1 MNAWRLQHVKLDK
14 KQEVIKRAR
23 NGPLF
28 SGHCPKAETR
38 VKWVHILLRKQEFLI
53 MKKTILLL
61 MSVQFFVYLGFGIII
76 PILPEVIVQQ
86 GYSEIHVGG
95 LITIYALSSFFTAP
109 LWGKLSDKT
118 GRKKLILLG
127 LAGFSLSFFLFS
139 LFLDNLTLLYLSRIV
154 GGLFSG
160 ALYTAVTG
168 YVADITTDE
177 ERNKYMGLLGMSI
190 GLGFIFGPAIG
201 GLLGAVSLSLP
212 FTVSA
217 VLTLLLMIYASLVLK
232 EPVRKGQAVKR
243 ALLPKGSST
252 LWQFRVRYL
261 FLFSFMVTFLLAGLE
276 STFQLFQIDQIEITP
291 LQLGY
296 LFIASGFVDAAI
308 QGGVVRRIK
317 DGTETQ
323 WIIGAQ
329 VVTAIGLVI
338 MPFTT
343 SLIFAGVALSIFTA
357 GNALARTALVS
368 LTSKESGGKYG
379 TAAGMTYSMDN
390 LGRIIGPL
398 TFTWLLTLQAGSIY
412 YFSAALA
419 IASILLIVLYK
430 ASNKTLR
437 TTEKTSI
444 SV

>member
-1 MNAWRLQHVKLDK
+1 
-14 KQEVIKRAR
+14 
-23 NGPLF
+23 
-28 SGHCPKAETR
+28 
-38 VKWVHILLRKQEFLI
+38 

-61 MSVQFFVYLGFGIII
+61 MSVQFFVYLGFGLII

-86 GYSEIHVGG
+86 GYGDIHVGG

-109 LWGKLSDKT
+109 LWGKLSDRT
-118 GRKKLILLG
+118 GRKKLILAG
-127 LAGFSLSFFLFS
+127 LAGFALSFFLFS
-139 LFLDNLTLLYLSRIV
+139 LFLDNLALLYMSRII

-212 FTVSA
+212 FTASA
-217 VLTLLLMIYASLVLK
+217 ILVLLLMVYASIVLK
-232 EPVRKGQAVKR
+232 EPVRRGEAVKR
-243 ALLPKGSST
+243 KLLPKGAST
-252 LWQFRVRYL
+252 LWQYRIRYL

-276 STFQLFQIDQIEITP
+276 STFQLFQIDQIQITP

-296 LFIASGFVDAAI
+296 LFMASGFVDAAI
-308 QGGVVRRIK
+308 QGGVVRRVK
-317 DGTETQ
+317 NGTETQ

-329 VVTAIGLVI
+329 IVTALGL
-338 MPFTT
+338 MLLPFTT
-343 SLIFAGVALSIFTA
+343 SLVFAGVALSIFTA
-357 GNALARTALVS
+357 GNALARTVLVS
-368 LTSKESGGKYG
+368 LTSKEAGGKYG

-398 TFTWLLTLQAGSIY
+398 SFTWLLTMQSGAIY
-412 YFSAALA
+412 YLSGALA
-419 IASILLIVLYK
+419 IFSIVLIVLFK
-430 ASNKTLR
+430 ASKKSLR
-437 TTEKTSI
+437 YTESQAGETPA
-444 SV
+444 

>member
-1 MNAWRLQHVKLDK
+1 
-14 KQEVIKRAR
+14 
-23 NGPLF
+23 
-28 SGHCPKAETR
+28 
-38 VKWVHILLRKQEFLI
+38 

-139 LFLDNLTLLYLSRIV
+139 LFLDNLVLLYASRIV

-168 YVADITTDE
+168 YVADITTNE

-212 FTVSA
+212 FTASA
-217 VLTLLLMIYASLVLK
+217 VLILLLMGYASLVLK
-232 EPVRKGQAVKR
+232 EPVRKGEAVKR

-252 LWQFRVRYL
+252 LWQFRIRYL

-296 LFIASGFVDAAI
+296 LFMASGFVDAAI

-317 DGTETQ
+317 DGTETK

-329 VVTAIGLVI
+329 VVTALGLVI
-338 MPFTT
+338 LPFTN
-343 SLIFAGVALSIFTA
+343 SLVFAGVALSIFTA

-398 TFTWLLTLQAGSIY
+398 SFTWLLTIQAGSIY
-412 YFSAALA
+412 YLSAALA
-419 IASILLIVLYK
+419 LASILLIVLYK

-437 TTEKTSI
+437 TTEKAGAP
-444 SV
+444 V

>member
-1 MNAWRLQHVKLDK
+1 
-14 KQEVIKRAR
+14 
-23 NGPLF
+23 
-28 SGHCPKAETR
+28 
-38 VKWVHILLRKQEFLI
+38 

-76 PILPEVIVQQ
+76 PILPEVILEQ

-109 LWGKLSDKT
+109 LWGKLSDRT
-118 GRKKLILLG
+118 GRKKLILVG

-139 LFLDNLTLLYLSRIV
+139 LFLDNLALLYMSRII

-212 FTVSA
+212 FTASA
-217 VLTLLLMIYASLVLK
+217 VLTLLLMVYAGFVLK
-232 EPVRKGQAVKR
+232 EPVRQGEATKR
-243 ALLPKGSST
+243 ALVPKGAST
-252 LWQFRVRYL
+252 LWSFRIRYL
-261 FLFSFMVTFLLAGLE
+261 FLMSFMVTFLLAGLE
-276 STFQLFQIDQIEITP
+276 STFQLFQIDQIQITP

-296 LFIASGFVDAAI
+296 LFMASGFVDAAI

-317 DGTETQ
+317 DGAETK

-329 VVTAIGLVI
+329 IVTAAGLLLL
-338 MPFTT
+338 PFTS
-343 SLIFAGVALSIFTA
+343 SLVFAGVALSIFTA
-357 GNALARTALVS
+357 GNALSRTALVS

-390 LGRIIGPL
+390 MGRIIGPL
-398 TFTWLLTLQAGSIY
+398 FFTWLLTMQAGSIY
-412 YFSAALA
+412 FLSGALA
-419 IASILLIVLYK
+419 IGSILLIVLFRGSPKTLHEPKK
-430 ASNKTLR
+430 ASTPA
-437 TTEKTSI
+437 
-444 SV
+444 

>member
-1 MNAWRLQHVKLDK
+1 
-14 KQEVIKRAR
+14 
-23 NGPLF
+23 
-28 SGHCPKAETR
+28 
-38 VKWVHILLRKQEFLI
+38 

-76 PILPEVIVQQ
+76 PVLPEVIVDQ
-86 GYSEIHVGG
+86 GYAEIHVGG
-95 LITIYALSSFFTAP
+95 LITIYALASFFTAP
-109 LWGKLSDKT
+109 LWGKLSDNT
-118 GRKKLILLG
+118 GRKRLILVG

-139 LFLDNLTLLYLSRIV
+139 LFLDNLVLLYASRII

-201 GLLGAVSLSLP
+201 GLLGSVSLSLP
-212 FTVSA
+212 FTASA
-217 VLTLLLMIYASLVLK
+217 VLILLLMVYAAAVLK
-232 EPVRKGQAVKR
+232 EPARQGEAVKR
-243 ALLPKGSST
+243 KLLPKGGAM
-252 LWQFRVRYL
+252 LWNYRIRYL
-261 FLFSFMVTFLLAGLE
+261 FLMSFMVTFLLAGLE

-296 LFIASGFVDAAI
+296 LFIASGLVDAAI

-317 DGTETQ
+317 DGAETK
-323 WIIGAQ
+323 WIMGAQ
-329 VVTAIGLVI
+329 VVTAAGLF
-338 MPFTT
+338 MLPFTS
-343 SLIFAGVALSIFTA
+343 SLVFAGVALSIFTA
-357 GNALARTALVS
+357 GNALSRTALVS

-390 LGRIIGPL
+390 IGRIIGPL
-398 TFTWLLTLQAGSIY
+398 FFTWLLTMQSGSV
-412 YFSAALA
+412 YFLSGALA
-419 IASILLIVLYK
+419 FLSIGLIVLYK
-430 ASNKTLR
+430 SSAKTLR
-437 TTEKTSI
+437 TTEKASA